1 MKSATQL
8 PKFAFETK
16 SITSTAEIKDV
27 DLKNR
32 IVTGYAS
39 SFGNIDSDEDI
50 MLPGCYTKSI
60 NERGPN
66 GTNEIFMLNQHNWA
80 QPLGKPTVLR
90 EDQKGLYYECP
101 VNIECGYAN
110 DALVLMDAGLVIQ
123 NSVGFQTMKATLVQ
137 PDVTDYNTW
146 YREIQEVK
154 LYEYSC
160 VTLGANSDTPF
171 MGFKSL
177 SQEQITDQVSIMMKL
192 LRNGTLKDETF
203 SLLEIAIKQ
212 YGSQLYELG
221 KKSLVETEP
230 VTTTQEK
237 TTPISLF
244 AGLTIDKSKSVF
256 TFNLS

>member
-1 MKSATQL
+1 MKSTT
-8 PKFAFETK
+8 PKYVFEYK
-16 SITSTAEIKDV
+16 AVTSTAEIKDV

-39 SFGNIDSDEDI
+39 SFGNKDFDEDI
-50 MLPGCYTKSI
+50 MMPGCYTKSI
-60 NERGPN
+60 NERGPQ

-110 DALVLMDAGLVIQ
+110 DALVLMDAGLVVQ
-123 NSVGFQTMKATLVQ
+123 NSVGFQTVKATLVQ
-137 PDVTDYNTW
+137 PDVQDYNTW

-160 VTLGANSDTPF
+160 VTLGANPDTPF
-171 MGFKSL
+171 MGFKSMTANEI
-177 SQEQITDQVSIMMKL
+177 SDQVGIMMKL

-203 SLLEIAIKQ
+203 ALLEIAIKQ

-230 VTTTQEK
+230 PIDTQDTK
-237 TTPISLF
+237 KPVSLF
-244 AGLTIDKSKSVF
+244 AGLATNNQQKSVF

>member
-1 MKSATQL
+1 MRTNI
-8 PKFAFETK
+8 PKYTFETK
-16 SITSTAEIKDV
+16 AIKSTAEVKDV

-39 SFGNIDSDEDI
+39 SFNNKDYDEDI
-50 MLPGCYTKSI
+50 MMPGCYTKSI
-60 NERGPN
+60 NERGPM

-90 EDQKGLYYECP
+90 EDAKGLYYETP

-154 LYEYSC
+154 LYEFSC

-171 MGFKSL
+171 MGFKDMT
-177 SQEQITDQVSIMMKL
+177 QDQVSDQVGIMMKL

-203 SLLEIAIKQ
+203 ALLEIAIKQ
-212 YGSQLYELG
+212 YGSHLYELG
-221 KKSLVETEP
+221 KKSLVENEP
-230 VTTTQEK
+230 PLSTQTDK
-237 TTPISLF
+237 PVSLF
-244 AGLTIDKSKSVF
+244 AGLAANNQQKSVF
-256 TFNLS
+256 TFHI